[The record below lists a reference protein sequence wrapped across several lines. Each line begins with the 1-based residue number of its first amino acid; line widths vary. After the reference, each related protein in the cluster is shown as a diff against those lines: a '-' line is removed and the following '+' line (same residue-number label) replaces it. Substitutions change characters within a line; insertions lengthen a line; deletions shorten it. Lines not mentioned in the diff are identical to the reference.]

1 MNAMAPVR
9 DRFGRADIVFP
20 DPVPSHPLLE
30 GLPEIGRGEYSIV
43 LGMDDPARVM
53 KVLSSPAD
61 YFLLTAD
68 DRPRGPHFPILHAD
82 HGVIG
87 RASTGYLMYLV
98 EIEHLFP
105 LTPGSPAARQAAVL
119 SEAFWQGC
127 QSFARLGHEMG
138 RIALYHLVSTPPA
151 GLDGD
156 LLAALGELSN
166 FIESYQVRPDIL
178 SENNLM
184 ARADGTLVFSDPVF
198 LG

>member
-1 MNAMAPVR
+1 
-9 DRFGRADIVFP
+9 
-20 DPVPSHPLLE
+20 
-30 GLPEIGRGEYSIV
+30 
-43 LGMDDPARVM
+43 
-53 KVLSSPAD
+53 
-61 YFLLTAD
+61 
-68 DRPRGPHFPILHAD
+68 
-82 HGVIG
+82 
-87 RASTGYLMYLV
+87 
-98 EIEHLFP
+98 
-105 LTPGSPAARQAAVL
+105 
-119 SEAFWQGC
+119 
-127 QSFARLGHEMG
+127 MG